1 MVDHSLCFILLR
13 GDIPTARHLSIEPD
27 RMKILGDR
35 RIQSQRNRVVLGG
48 GAKPAKSGEHEPSRV

>member
-13 GDIPTARHLSIEPD
+13 GDIPTARRLSIEPD

-35 RIQSQRNRVVLGG
+35 RIQSQRNRAVLGG
-48 GAKPAKSGEHEPSRV
+48 GA